1 VPAPEAPQPLAV
13 GRVRGLHGLRGGLR
27 LEVLSDDPD
36 RFAPGSVLHLEGDP
50 APLTVAWQQADGPG
64 LLVRF
69 EEVPTREAAERLR
82 GVYLIADIPPNTL
95 PEGAAWWHD
104 VVGAAV
110 TTTVGEALG
119 SVVDLFRSGGAE
131 VLVVEGGQ
139 RGELLVPMVA
149 SVVTDF
155 APRDGRVV
163 VDADA
168 LGLEAPA
175 PRRPRGRRS
184 SKTAPGA

>member
-1 VPAPEAPQPLAV
+1 VSAPETPPPLVV
-13 GRVRGLHGLRGGLR
+13 GRVRGLHGLSGGVR
-27 LEVLSDDPD
+27 LEVLSDDPG
-36 RFAPGSVLHLEGDP
+36 RFGLGSVLHVEGDS
-50 APLTVAWQQADGPG
+50 APLTVIWQQADGPG

-69 EEVPTREAAERLR
+69 DELSTRQEAERLR
-82 GVYLIADIPPNTL
+82 DAYLVADVPPDAL
-95 PEGAAWWHD
+95 PEGAAWWHT

-110 TTTVGEALG
+110 TTTAGEALG
-119 SVVDLFRSGGAE
+119 SVVDVFRSGGAE
-131 VLVVEGGQ
+131 VLVVEGGS
-139 RGELLVPMVA
+139 RGEVLVPMVA
-149 SVVTDF
+149 WVVTDF

-184 SKTAPGA
+184 SKTEAGA